1 MKSKITTI
9 ATILITLTIGLT
21 SCSKQYNLTLIK
33 KNYRANDLAQ
43 NKKTQ
48 SLQVIEQKKINLG
61 NESKNMELV
70 NVTKPIQTPVI
81 VNQTG
86 DLMVSSSIAKDESG
100 IDKNLYSYDAKFKS
114 YYPEFNDNSS
124 NESKKSEYHNGRE
137 DFFLYIVLAIFLP
150 PVCVGLWEGGFT
162 FDFWIDLIL
171 TFCFWIPGVIY
182 ALIVILR

>member
-1 MKSKITTI
+1 MKSKITRI
-9 ATILITLTIGLT
+9 AAILIVLTIGLT

-33 KNYRANDLAQ
+33 KNYQATEVVQ

-48 SLQVIEQKKINLG
+48 QLIILEKKQLNVV
-61 NESKNMELV
+61 NESKDLELISA
-70 NVTKPIQTPVI
+70 TKPISTPVI
-81 VNQTG
+81 VNNAN
-86 DLMVSSSIAKDESG
+86 DLSITSSISKDESG
-100 IDKNLYSYDAKFKS
+100 IDKNLYSYDAKLKS
-114 YYPEFNDNSS
+114 YYPEFNNANS
-124 NESKKSEYHNGRE
+124 NNSKKSEYHNGRE
-137 DFFLYIVLAIFLP
+137 DFILYIILAIFLP